1 MYCLNEIIYIF
12 SFSNDHFGNS
22 KENVFVFKACSFY
35 GQVKEN
41 SYLYSVY

>member
-1 MYCLNEIIYIF
+1 MKLYIFF
-12 SFSNDHFGNS
+12 SFSNDHIGNS
-22 KENVFVFKACSFY
+22 KENVFVFKTCSCY